1 MAKHGRLRAL
11 IVGSRGA
18 RLSPADLSSDAS
30 AVTTCKA
37 NASIV
42 QVPKECRMDFRAI
55 LVEKTETGQS
65 VGLKTLKDSDLME
78 GDVLVR
84 VTHSTVNY
92 KDGLALT
99 GKSPV
104 VRRFPMIPG
113 IDFAG
118 IVEHSVHPDWH
129 PDDAVIL
136 NGWGVGETHYGGFAG
151 YARVKG
157 DWLVSLPRRLTLSH
171 TMAIGTAGYT
181 AMLSVLALEK
191 CGLTPSRGPVVVTGA
206 SGGVGSVAVTL
217 LAKLG
222 WHVIASTGR
231 LAESD
236 YLRGLGASEIIDR
249 KELSEKGRP
258 LGKERWIAGVDSVGS
273 HTLANVLAM
282 TKYGGAVAACG
293 LAQGM
298 DLPGSVAPF
307 ILRGVSLLGVDSVMA
322 PKKRRVEAWGR
333 LASDLDLAKL
343 ATISKTIDLDE
354 VIEAGKSILDGKIRG
369 RLVVRIA

>member
-1 MAKHGRLRAL
+1 MSFKAVL
-11 IVGSRGA
+11 I
-18 RLSPADLSSDAS
+18 
-30 AVTTCKA
+30 
-37 NASIV
+37 
-42 QVPKECRMDFRAI
+42 
-55 LVEKTETGQS
+55 EKTDAGQS
-65 VGLKTLKDSDLME
+65 VALKSLEADALME

-118 IVEHSVHPDWH
+118 VVENSSHPAWKAN
-129 PDDAVIL
+129 DAVIL
-136 NGWGVGETHYGGFAG
+136 NGFGVGETHFGGLAG

-157 DWLVSLPRRLTLSH
+157 DWLVALPEGLTAAQG
-171 TMAIGTAGYT
+171 MAVGTAGYT
-181 AMLSVLALEK
+181 AMLSVIALERH
-191 CGLTPSRGPVVVTGA
+191 GIAPAQGPVVVTGA
-206 SGGVGSVAVTL
+206 AGGVGSVAIAL

-231 LAESD
+231 PEESD
-236 YLRGLGASEIIDR
+236 YLKGLGAAEIIER

-273 HTLANVLAM
+273 HTLANLLSM
-282 TKYGGAVAACG
+282 TKYGGAIAACG

-307 ILRGVSLLGVDSVMA
+307 ILRGVSLLGIDSVMA
-322 PKKRRVEAWGR
+322 PQPRRIEAWNR
-333 LASDLDLAKL
+333 LARDLDLAKL
-343 ATISKTIDLDE
+343 ATITKTISLDD
-354 VIEAGKSILDGKIRG
+354 VIPMGEAILSGKVRG
-369 RLVVRIA
+369 RIVVQVA